1 MCEIY
6 INLGED
12 HLCYTCQQFPRYTEE
27 FLDLKEVGLSLSC
40 PEAAR
45 IILRKAENTTFNLSE
60 EDNCEN
66 EMQEELEYDLSLS
79 CENIN
84 SSNCTLGECSNS
96 KDNENRE
103 SFLT

>member
-45 IILRKAENTTFNLSE
+45 IILRKAENTTFNLSAS
-60 EDNCEN
+60 EN
-66 EMQEELEYDLSLS
+66 SECFDEGIDAEVLSEFLECRNIVFNIIERNDLD
-79 CENIN
+79 
-84 SSNCTLGECSNS
+84 LGT
-96 KDNENRE
+96 KAA
-103 SFLT
+103 LAL